1 VLTNPPS
8 VDSISTSRSR
18 EDHVSTRKALIV
30 VENVETVVALEILA
44 ACPYPATGA
53 PPRRPA
59 ERHIGQRLAQ

>member
-8 VDSISTSRSR
+8 VDSISTSRAR

-44 ACPYPATGA
+44 A
-53 PPRRPA
+53 
-59 ERHIGQRLAQ
+59 